1 MLTCAVINF
10 MLLSSDFLVCVDF
23 VVVLLET
30 TNQILILTFCW
41 MFTKRVKSIATEF
54 TQRNENRSSVVVEN
68 FADVE

>member
-23 VVVLLET
+23 VVFLLET